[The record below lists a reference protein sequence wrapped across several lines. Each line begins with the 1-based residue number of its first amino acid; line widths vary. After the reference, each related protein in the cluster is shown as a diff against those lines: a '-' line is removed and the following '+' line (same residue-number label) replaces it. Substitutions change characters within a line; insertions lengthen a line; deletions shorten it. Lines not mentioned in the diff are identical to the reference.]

1 MIKNLFAKLS
11 TPLLLGRG
19 WGVGLFLFA
28 CLSSCGSDDN
38 DEPAPTPETPKA
50 TSARAEY
57 EVNLSQNLLDAAT
70 VTIYYIDSN
79 GQQAQENATS
89 TTWMKAV
96 SITSLPAKAGFS
108 VQPLLKGE
116 PTQEEYTIE
125 ADGKMTVTV
134 LDQKGA
140 PLSSGTGTGLYT
152 GSKLEVKGQLG
163 PDFLGQYLT
172 RISGRLQDAKAIA
185 ADGSF
190 SETTITW
197 GGNADA
203 NDPNRDTEV
212 TTGGATG
219 TTRGVF

>member
-1 MIKNLFAKLS
+1 MEIPRHTQKNDMKYSKLISLFMAAL
-11 TPLLLGRG
+11 T
-19 WGVGLFLFA
+19 FM
-28 CLSSCGSDDN
+28 SCGGSDDG
-38 DEPAPTPETPKA
+38 DEPTPEVLKA

-89 TTWMKAV
+89 TIWTKAV

-190 SETTITW
+190 SETTINW

-219 TTRGVF
+219 TTRGVL

>member
-1 MIKNLFAKLS
+1 MAALTFM
-11 TPLLLGRG
+11 
-19 WGVGLFLFA
+19 
-28 CLSSCGSDDN
+28 SCGGSDDN
-38 DEPAPTPETPKA
+38 EEPTPEVLKA
-50 TSARAEY
+50 TSAKAEY
-57 EVNLSQNLLDAAT
+57 VVNLSQELLDAAT
-70 VTIYYIDSN
+70 VTIYYIDAS
-79 GQQAQENATS
+79 GQQAQETATS
-89 TTWMKAV
+89 TSWTKAV
-96 SITSLPAKAGFS
+96 GFATLPAKAGFS

-172 RISGRLQDAKAIA
+172 RISGRLLEAKAIA

-190 SETTITW
+190 SETTINW